1 MKKLDLSLLRA
12 AKVKGT
18 FAVSFDVK
26 FRGEHV
32 AGEGGPYRQFFA
44 DISAELQ
51 PSSSQSVGAVEDGS
65 EKKSS
70 ALSLLIPTPN
80 NKSKQQDSKDK
91 FIVNP
96 RESNLELFEFLGIM
110 MGCCI
115 RTGVHLTL
123 NLPTLFWKMLTGE
136 KILITDLEE
145 VDDGFAR
152 QIKTIINAENQEYL
166 DAIYQNYQVKSVD
179 WVSDINIFNKPAD

>member
-1 MKKLDLSLLRA
+1 M
-12 AKVKGT
+12 
-18 FAVSFDVK
+18 
-26 FRGEHV
+26 
-32 AGEGGPYRQFFA
+32 
-44 DISAELQ
+44 
-51 PSSSQSVGAVEDGS
+51 EDGS